1 VVSFDH
7 ARASRVFDFGETRP
21 CRRSDRLFGRAA
33 VPNTGNPDKVTDG
46 ERLRDITQKLRDW
59 GYLSHFPDAERD
71 VAWLLEQLAERD
83 ARIAELER
91 TVNQTEWI
99 LSLP

>member
-1 VVSFDH
+1 M
-7 ARASRVFDFGETRP
+7 
-21 CRRSDRLFGRAA
+21 
-33 VPNTGNPDKVTDG
+33 PNNGNATQVADG
-46 ERLRDITQKLRDW
+46 ERLEDITQKLRCW

-83 ARIAELER
+83 ERIAALETR
-91 TVNQTEWI
+91 LRESEWL

>member
-1 VVSFDH
+1 M
-7 ARASRVFDFGETRP
+7 T
-21 CRRSDRLFGRAA
+21 DR
-33 VPNTGNPDKVTDG
+33 
-46 ERLRDITQKLRDW
+46 ERLDDITQKLSCW

-83 ARIAELER
+83 ARIAELEAR
-91 TVNQTEWI
+91 LGETEWI

>member
-1 VVSFDH
+1 M
-7 ARASRVFDFGETRP
+7 RVLRVCLISGKRVP
-21 CRRSDRLFGRAA
+21 AGSDRLFGRAA

>member
-1 VVSFDH
+1 
-7 ARASRVFDFGETRP
+7 
-21 CRRSDRLFGRAA
+21 
-33 VPNTGNPDKVTDG
+33 VTEG

-71 VAWLLEQLAERD
+71 VAWLLEQVAKRN
-83 ARIAELER
+83 ARIAELELKVKR
-91 TVNQTEWI
+91 TAWI

>member
-1 VVSFDH
+1 
-7 ARASRVFDFGETRP
+7 VFDFGETRP
-21 CRRSDRLFGRAA
+21 CRRSDGLFGRAA
-33 VPNTGNPDKVTDG
+33 VPNIGNPDKVTDG
-46 ERLRDITQKLRDW
+46 ERLHDITQKLRDW

-91 TVNQTEWI
+91 TVKQTEWI

>member
-1 VVSFDH
+1 MT
-7 ARASRVFDFGETRP
+7 E
-21 CRRSDRLFGRAA
+21 
-33 VPNTGNPDKVTDG
+33 G

-71 VAWLLEQLAERD
+71 VAWLLEQVAKRN
-83 ARIAELER
+83 ARIAELELKVKR
-91 TVNQTEWI
+91 TAWI